1 MAEIDTNDRTI
12 FTKIALGFKVQKTG
26 GAVSADDDLFT
37 LYGLHSINLLYGK
50 FTTAQSGGAGTIALN
65 EKASSMAIV
74 TATTITAFA
83 INTLLWATGQ
93 PDVGFNGALT
103 PTVAVATA
111 TAEHDSLTDRS
122 AVHSPI
128 IINGASA
135 GIVIESTQTNARA
148 GVITWTIFYHPLE
161 IGAYIEAAA

>member
-26 GAVSADDDLFT
+26 GAVDANDDLFT
-37 LYGLHSINLLYGK
+37 VYGLNSINLLYGK
-50 FTTAQSGGAGTIALN
+50 LTTAQSGGAGTIALN
-65 EKASSMAIV
+65 EKAGSIAIV
-74 TATTITAFA
+74 AATTITAFA
-83 INTLLWATGQ
+83 INTLLFATGQ
-93 PDVGFNGALT
+93 PDLTFNGTAP
-103 PTVAVATA
+103 PTIAVATA
-111 TAEHDSLTDRS
+111 TATHDSGTDSS
-122 AVHSPI
+122 ASHSPI

-135 GIVIESTQTNARA
+135 GITIESTETNDRA